1 MYVRELQWS
10 CDSSVLA
17 LWLEAVVEE
26 KKEEKEK
33 EEESS
38 GSKRPES
45 YGIV

>member
-1 MYVRELQWS
+1 MYVHELQWS

-17 LWLEAVVEE
+17 LWLESVVG
-26 KKEEKEK
+26 EKEK
-33 EEESS
+33 ESS

>member
-1 MYVRELQWS
+1 MYVHELQWS

-17 LWLEAVVEE
+17 LWLESVVEE
-26 KKEEKEK
+26 KEKE

>member
-1 MYVRELQWS
+1 MYVHELQWS

-17 LWLEAVVEE
+17 LWLESVVEE
-26 KKEEKEK
+26 KEE

>member
-1 MYVRELQWS
+1 MRELQWS

-17 LWLEAVVEE
+17 LWLESVVDE
-26 KKEEKEK
+26 KEEE

-38 GSKRPES
+38 GNERPES